1 MRPPPDLNLCRSLLF
16 TPGSRADRFGKAA
29 ATAADGMIVDLEDA
43 VGPADK
49 AQARATVMDWL
60 RTREGVGRDGF
71 LVCLRINS
79 VFNDFGLRDLA
90 ALTELARTG
99 AVPDAV
105 LLPKVESAVEVD
117 LVARHLRAC
126 GDTGAGVA
134 LVALIESAV
143 GLEEAARIARATPML
158 RALGFGGVD
167 LAADLRATF
176 CWESMLAG
184 RGRLAQAASMAGLG
198 LLDVPYLDIQ
208 DDAGLTAECTRVRA
222 MGFSGKLAI
231 HPRQVDFIN
240 AAFTPTAAEVEFAQG
255 VAAAYEAAAGGVCTY
270 KGKMI
275 DEPVML
281 SARRTLARVARA

>member
-1 MRPPPDLNLCRSLLF
+1 MLDLNLTRSLLF
-16 TPGSRADRFGKAA
+16 TPGSRPDRFAKAA
-29 ATAADGMIVDLEDA
+29 ATAADGLIIDLEDA

-49 AQARATVMDWL
+49 AGARVAVMDWL
-60 RTREGVGRDGF
+60 RRREGVNRAGF

-79 VFNDFGLRDLA
+79 VFNDFGLRDLTA
-90 ALTELARTG
+90 VAELARESV
-99 AVPDAV
+99 VPDV
-105 LLPKVESAVEVD
+105 ILLPKVESAVEVD
-117 LVARHLRAC
+117 LVARHLRAT
-126 GDTGAGVA
+126 GAAGAGVA
-134 LVALIESAV
+134 LVALIESAA
-143 GLEEAARIARATPML
+143 GLEEAARIARATPVL

-176 CWESMLAG
+176 GWESMLAG
-184 RGRLAQAASMAGLG
+184 RGRLVQAASMAGLG
-198 LLDVPYLDIQ
+198 LLDVPYLDIN
-208 DDAGLTAECTRVRA
+208 DDAGITAECQRVRA

-255 VAAAYEAAAGGVCTY
+255 VAAAYDAANGGVCTY

-281 SARRTLARVARA
+281 SARRTLARAVKQ

>member
-1 MRPPPDLNLCRSLLF
+1 MLDLNLTRSLLF
-16 TPGSRADRFGKAA
+16 TPGSRPDRFAKAA
-29 ATAADGMIVDLEDA
+29 ATAADGLIIDLEDA

-49 AQARATVMDWL
+49 ATARVAVMDWL
-60 RTREGVGRDGF
+60 RRREGVKRAGF

-79 VFNDFGLRDLA
+79 VFNDFGLRDLVA
-90 ALTELARTG
+90 VAELAR
-99 AVPDAV
+99 ASVVPDV
-105 LLPKVESAVEVD
+105 ILLPKVESAAEVD
-117 LVARHLRAC
+117 LVARHLRAT
-126 GDTGAGVA
+126 GPAGAGVA
-134 LVALIESAV
+134 LVALIESAA
-143 GLEEAARIARATPML
+143 GLEEATRIAKSTPVL

-184 RGRLAQAASMAGLG
+184 RGRLVQAASMAGLG
-198 LLDVPYLDIQ
+198 LLDVPYLDIN
-208 DDAGLTAECTRVRA
+208 DDAGISAECQRVRA

-255 VAAAYEAAAGGVCTY
+255 VAAAYDAANGGVCTY

-281 SARRTLARVARA
+281 SARRTLARATKQ